1 MREMKDSGIQWIGKI
16 PLEWMIVSTK
26 FLFTI
31 MSGATPE
38 STKPQN
44 WDGNIKWIT
53 PADYKTKDIYVGDGR
68 RNLSQT
74 GFDSCSTNMVPKGS
88 IIFSKRAPIGSV
100 AISSADLCTNQGCLS
115 CITKGTTFVKFY
127 YYVMSI
133 ATEQYELLGS
143 GTTFKEISAQSFSNF
158 TLPVPSYEEQLE
170 ISGYLDKK
178 STQVDTLVANVQA
191 QIQKLKAYKQSLI
204 TEVVTKGLDPTV
216 PMKDSGFEWIGEIPA
231 HWEITRKL
239 AFVTTEG
246 ISYGIVKLFD
256 PDDVNGVKVLRCSD
270 VLEGFIKPDNIRTVT
285 REVSNEYARTILAGG
300 EVLVNVRGSLGGCAV
315 VPEEMA
321 GYNIA
326 REVAKITL
334 NSRMCNRYVMYYLLS
349 RCFVEYRTSHL
360 SGSVYVG
367 LNIELLSS
375 CPLPN
380 PELTEQKAIADYLD
394 KKCSQIDHLIAIK
407 QAKIE
412 KLEQYKRSLIYEY
425 VTGKREVM

>member
-68 RNLSQT
+68 RILSQT

-158 TLPVPSYEEQLE
+158 MLPVPSYEEQLE

-178 STQVDTLVANVQA
+178 STQVDTLVTNVQA

-204 TEVVTKGLDPTV
+204 TEVVTKGLRSTA
-216 PMKDSGFEWIGEIPA
+216 PMKDSGIEWIGEIPT
-231 HWEITRKL
+231 HWEIKRGKL
-239 AFVTTEG
+239 LFEESDARSADGSEELLTVSQYTG
-246 ISYGIVKLFD
+246 ITPRSQKN
-256 PDDVNGVKVLRCSD
+256 VNMFEALT
-270 VLEGFIKPDNIRTVT
+270 LEGYKICDVGDIAANTMWLWAGAIG
-285 REVSNEYARTILAGG
+285 VSAYSGVISPSYNVYRQKAENFAPGYLDCLLRAPMLVQEYASRSTGIRASRLRLYPKDFLDIMFPVPPF
-300 EVLVNVRGSLGGCAV
+300 EEQQEIMRVLSDKFAAV
-315 VPEEMA
+315 
-321 GYNIA
+321 
-326 REVAKITL
+326 
-334 NSRMCNRYVMYYLLS
+334 
-349 RCFVEYRTSHL
+349 
-360 SGSVYVG
+360 
-367 LNIELLSS
+367 
-375 CPLPN
+375 
-380 PELTEQKAIADYLD
+380 D
-394 KKCSQIDHLIAIK
+394 KLIAIK
-407 QAKIE
+407 ESKIE
-412 KLEQYKRSLIYEY
+412 KLEQYKKSLIYEY
-425 VTGKREVM
+425 VTGKREVV